1 VVQFTAVVTAHGEG
15 LLLRPTL
22 RSVSGA
28 LRALADSGVEC
39 ELLVQ
44 LDGATESTQRQ
55 AAEWASRNNLEF
67 EVRIAQSLTGDAGSA
82 RNAGVEGARGIYIAL
97 CDGDDL
103 VSSNYFLEGLSKLKA
118 ADSPTVVHPET
129 LISFGDRPSRWLV
142 RPSTDPTVTIRDLID
157 DNLWPS
163 SSIGH
168 RSVFETFPH
177 PRLVPGSGFGPE
189 DWTWNLTTA
198 AAGVVHEIVERTVFF
213 YRTRPTG
220 GVNNQHGQSVLPP
233 TIDLDALRRLY
244 PVPPAP
250 QATTRPGASI
260 AASVLLTA
268 KSSAK
273 RLLSP
278 LPRHVKDALRE
289 IMRPPKPSSFPIR
302 DRSEIQ
308 HLLLEAARIDPSLS
322 WHVHNYESL
331 EVWVPRD
338 NGNGAVLDQILLD
351 LQGHSD
357 ALVMVPWIGVGGA
370 DLVSRNYL
378 ELLQST
384 TKFAD
389 KVSVL
394 ATYLPERTLAEMIPD
409 GVNFVQVD
417 QSMRE
422 LSPERQHRLFAQII
436 VWSRPRLVIGV
447 NCFDLVQALGQFSLP
462 ICEGRTVFLT
472 LFAFDQIGA
481 GYPVNPITDDA
492 QRAFLDS
499 IDGIVTDNTATK
511 ATVEE
516 MLGVS
521 SDLVR
526 VHRQPALNPTP
537 ALRRDTAAFSDVTFD
552 EKRPFRLLWPHR
564 LDGEKRP
571 RAVIEIA
578 RRVRSED
585 LPVTID
591 VYGQRVLDNSSSTL
605 IDDLKRAGV
614 NYKGPYSGGL
624 VSLPTEQY
632 HAMLL
637 TSAWEG
643 LPLVLVQSMMLG
655 LPVIATSVG
664 GVQDLVEHART
675 GMLVT
680 GPDDIDGFV
689 AVIKQLME
697 SEVTRRSII
706 SEGYAFAIENYSWEG
721 FAARVGP
728 DLGITEFDARAP
740 N

>member
-1 VVQFTAVVTAHGEG
+1 
-15 LLLRPTL
+15 
-22 RSVSGA
+22 
-28 LRALADSGVEC
+28 
-39 ELLVQ
+39 
-44 LDGATESTQRQ
+44 
-55 AAEWASRNNLEF
+55 
-67 EVRIAQSLTGDAGSA
+67 
-82 RNAGVEGARGIYIAL
+82 
-97 CDGDDL
+97 
-103 VSSNYFLEGLSKLKA
+103 
-118 ADSPTVVHPET
+118 
-129 LISFGDRPSRWLV
+129 
-142 RPSTDPTVTIRDLID
+142 
-157 DNLWPS
+157 
-163 SSIGH
+163 
-168 RSVFETFPH
+168 
-177 PRLVPGSGFGPE
+177 
-189 DWTWNLTTA
+189 
-198 AAGVVHEIVERTVFF
+198 
-213 YRTRPTG
+213 
-220 GVNNQHGQSVLPP
+220 
-233 TIDLDALRRLY
+233 
-244 PVPPAP
+244 
-250 QATTRPGASI
+250 
-260 AASVLLTA
+260 
-268 KSSAK
+268 
-273 RLLSP
+273 
-278 LPRHVKDALRE
+278 
-289 IMRPPKPSSFPIR
+289 M
-302 DRSEIQ
+302 
-308 HLLLEAARIDPSLS
+308 
-322 WHVHNYESL
+322 
-331 EVWVPRD
+331 
-338 NGNGAVLDQILLD
+338 
-351 LQGHSD
+351 
-357 ALVMVPWIGVGGA
+357 
-370 DLVSRNYL
+370 
-378 ELLQST
+378 
-384 TKFAD
+384 
-389 KVSVL
+389 L